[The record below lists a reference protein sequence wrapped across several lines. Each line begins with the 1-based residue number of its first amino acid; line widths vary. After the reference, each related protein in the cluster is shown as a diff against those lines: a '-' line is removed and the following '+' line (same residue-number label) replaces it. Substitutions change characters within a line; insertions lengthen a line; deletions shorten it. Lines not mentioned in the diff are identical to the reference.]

1 MKKIAKIINDFD
13 EKIIGIRNSNLDK
26 LSKLKENIRISKNC
40 LMQLRLELRKSGFN
54 SKREEITFFKYQ
66 KPHIQGRL
74 NFYIK
79 LNSFLLEFPTVD
91 NNKQRNFIK
100 NKLHKI
106 DVEKAK
112 NLDFIKYYRLNEN
125 KLDYIYFLR
134 GNNQLDLFFNS
145 NYHLEDPEFS
155 TSHDHLVSQ
164 IITQDLLTKF
174 YAKQLNTL
182 TINESNVIVEEVK
195 PTILRDLSWTAS
207 KTDLVELIYA
217 LNSSG
222 AIKNGQAEIKKL
234 SKICKELFDID
245 LGNIYKTFSE
255 IKLREKD
262 STKFLDHLK
271 LSLTKK
277 INSDL

>member
-1 MKKIAKIINDFD
+1 MKKIARIIDDFDKKIIDI
-13 EKIIGIRNSNLDK
+13 KNSNLNK
-26 LSKLKENIRISKNC
+26 FSKLKENIKISKNC
-40 LMQLRLELRKSGFN
+40 LMQLRLELRKSDFN

-66 KPHIQGRL
+66 KPHVQGRL

-79 LNSFLLEFPTVD
+79 LNSFLLEYPIID
-91 NNKQRNFIK
+91 SNKQRKFI
-100 NKLHKI
+100 NKELKKL
-106 DVEKAK
+106 DAEKGK
-112 NLDFIKYYRLNEN
+112 NLDFIKYCRLNEN
-125 KLDYIYFLR
+125 KLDYFYFLR
-134 GNNQLDLFFNS
+134 GNNQLDLFINS

-174 YAKQLNTL
+174 YAKQLKII
-182 TINESNVIVEEVK
+182 TINQKNVIVEEVK

-222 AIKNGQAEIKKL
+222 AIRNGQAEIKKL
-234 SKICKELFDID
+234 SNICKELFDID
-245 LGNIYKTFSE
+245 LGNIYKTFNE

-271 LSLTKK
+271 FSLTKK
-277 INSDL
+277 ITSDL

>member
-1 MKKIAKIINDFD
+1 MKKIAKIIDDFD
-13 EKIIGIRNSNLDK
+13 EKIIDIKNSNLNK

-74 NFYIK
+74 NFYLK
-79 LNSFLLEFPTVD
+79 LNSFLIEYPTVD
-91 NNKQRNFIK
+91 NNKQRNFI
-100 NKLHKI
+100 NNELNKI
-106 DVEKAK
+106 DVEKTK
-112 NLDFIKYYRLNEN
+112 HLDFIKYYRLKES
-125 KLDYIYFLR
+125 KLDHFYFLR
-134 GNNQLDLFFNS
+134 SNNQLDLFINS
-145 NYHLEDPEFS
+145 NYHIEDPEFS

-174 YAKQLNTL
+174 YAKQLKLLSTDK
-182 TINESNVIVEEVK
+182 SNVVIEEVK
-195 PTILRDLSWTAS
+195 PKILRDLSWTAS

-222 AIKNGQAEIKKL
+222 AIRNGQAEIKKL
-234 SKICKELFDID
+234 SNICKELFDID

-262 STKFLDHLK
+262 NTKFLDQLK
-271 LSLTKK
+271 LSLVKK